1 MTDTKSVFDTLSQI
15 NVNDHTEKKGKFTY
29 LSWAW
34 AWATLKKHYPNST
47 FEKHQ
52 FHHQNSSSISG
63 TAPYMI
69 DVSGYAYVQASVTV
83 EGITL
88 SETFPVLDN
97 NNKPIANPKSFDVNT
112 ALQRCLVKAI
122 AYHGLGLYIYA
133 GEDIPD
139 YGSSDDSAELKEL
152 QRLCK
157 QRGRDYA
164 SALSWMSLNSKT
176 VAEAIASFE
185 AKS

>member
-1 MTDTKSVFDTLSQI
+1 MTDTKNVFETLSQI
-15 NVNDHTEKKGKFTY
+15 NVNEHTEKKGKFTY

-34 AWATLKKHYPNST
+34 AWATLKKHYPAST

-52 FHHQNSSSISG
+52 FQRSHQQGMGIS
-63 TAPYMI
+63 PYML
-69 DVSGYAYVQASVTV
+69 DESGYAYVQASVTV
-83 EGITL
+83 EGMTL
-88 SETFPVLDN
+88 SETFPVLN
-97 NNKPIANPKSFDVNT
+97 NKNKPIQNPSSFDVNT

-133 GEDIPD
+133 GEDIPTD
-139 YGSSDDSAELKEL
+139 GSSDDSAELKEL

-176 VAEAIASFE
+176 VTEAIASFE

>member
-1 MTDTKSVFDTLSQI
+1 
-15 NVNDHTEKKGKFTY
+15 
-29 LSWAW
+29 
-34 AWATLKKHYPNST
+34 
-47 FEKHQ
+47 
-52 FHHQNSSSISG
+52 
-63 TAPYMI
+63 MI